1 MPKVAALAVAAL
13 LALGLSASKPL
24 AVPEQATANP
34 TAEPGHQLFALYC
47 AACHG
52 ETGGGLA
59 EARLAF
65 PESHRRCESCH
76 KPGNPDRQADMEGS
90 FELMRGRVAVGN
102 AFSIGEAPALRG
114 PGALPTFGNSA
125 ALRAYIQAAMPR
137 HAPGSLSAAQSRALS
152 AFVLELNATPK
163 QAP

>member
-1 MPKVAALAVAAL
+1 MKKIAVLAVAAL
-13 LALGLSASKPL
+13 LTLGLSASKPV
-24 AVPEQATANP
+24 AAPGQAADLN
-34 TAEPGHQLFALYC
+34 AEPGRELFALYC

-76 KPGNPDRQADMEGS
+76 KPGNPDLQAELPDS

-102 AFSIGEAPALRG
+102 AFSIGKAPALRG
-114 PGALPTFGNSA
+114 PGALQTFGSPA
-125 ALRAYIQAAMPR
+125 ALRAYIEAAMPR
-137 HAPGSLSAAQSRALS
+137 HAPGTLTEAQSKSLSV
-152 AFVLELNATPK
+152 FVLELRANSEQTP
-163 QAP
+163 